1 MHAKTNLFAALAVA
15 ALGLPGAVAQA
26 AEVNYK
32 AALTGAEIVPDP
44 VKTSAVGE
52 LQLVVSA
59 DGKSIRYVL
68 SVKDISNPS
77 ASDLHLG
84 PASANGPPVV
94 KLFPVGGAAPKKGP
108 FSGVLAQGT
117 IDAGDLVGSLKGEKL
132 EALLEE
138 IAAGN
143 AYVNVHTTDGVE
155 PPNTGPGD
163 HPLGEIR
170 GQIVKQ

>member
-1 MHAKTNLFAALAVA
+1 MHAKTSLFAAFSVAVLGLSSAA
-15 ALGLPGAVAQA
+15 ALA
-26 AEVNYK
+26 AETQYK
-32 AALTGAEIVPDP
+32 ATLTGAAILPDP
-44 VKTSAVGE
+44 VTTPAEGE

-68 SVKDISNPS
+68 TVKDISNPS
-77 ASDLHLG
+77 AGDLHLG
-84 PASANGPPVV
+84 PTGANGPLVA

-117 IDAGDLVGSLKGEKL
+117 IDAGDLLGSMKGEKL
-132 EALLEE
+132 EALLEQL
-138 IAAGN
+138 AAGN

>member
-1 MHAKTNLFAALAVA
+1 MSAKTRFFSALAVA
-15 ALGLPGAVAQA
+15 SLCLFGAVAQA
-26 AEVNYK
+26 AEVSYK
-32 AALTGAEIVPDP
+32 ATLTGAETMPDP

-68 SVKDISNPS
+68 TVKDILNPS
-77 ASDLHLG
+77 AGDLHLG
-84 PASANGPPVV
+84 PAGANGPLVV

-117 IDAGDLVGSLKGEKL
+117 IDAGDLIGSLKGEKL
-132 EALLEE
+132 EVLLEE
-138 IAAGN
+138 LAAGN
-143 AYVNVHTTDGVE
+143 SYVNVHTTDGVE

-170 GQIVKQ
+170 GQIVSR

>member
-1 MHAKTNLFAALAVA
+1 MHAKTSLFAALAVA
-15 ALGLPGAVAQA
+15 MLGLSGAVAQA

-32 AALTGAEIVPDP
+32 ASLTGAETMPDP
-44 VKTSAVGE
+44 VKTTAVGE

-68 SVKDISNPS
+68 TVKDLLNPS
-77 ASDLHLG
+77 AGDLHLG
-84 PASANGPPVV
+84 PAGANGPLVV

-117 IDAGDLVGSLKGEKL
+117 IDAGDLIGSLKGEKL
-132 EALLEE
+132 EVLLEE
-138 IAAGN
+138 LAIGN
-143 AYVNVHTTDGVE
+143 AYINVHTTDGAE
-155 PPNTGPGD
+155 PSNTGPGD

>member
-1 MHAKTNLFAALAVA
+1 MYAKKSLFTALAVA
-15 ALGLPGAVAQA
+15 LLGLSGAAAQA
-26 AEVNYK
+26 TEITYT
-32 AALTGAEIVPDP
+32 AALNGANTLPDP
-44 VKTSAVGE
+44 IKTTAEGE

-59 DGKSIRYVL
+59 DGKSIRYAL
-68 SVKDISNPS
+68 TVKDILNP
-77 ASDLHLG
+77 AAGDLHLG
-84 PASANGPPVV
+84 PAGANGPLVV

-117 IDAGDLVGSLKGEKL
+117 IDAGDLIGSLKGEKL
-132 EALLEE
+132 DALLEE
-138 IAAGN
+138 LAAGN

-163 HPLGEIR
+163 YPLGEIR

>member
-1 MHAKTNLFAALAVA
+1 MYEKTSLFAALAVA
-15 ALGLPGAVAQA
+15 VLGLSSAAALA
-26 AEVNYK
+26 AEAHYT
-32 AALTGAEIVPDP
+32 ATLTGAATVPDP
-44 VKTSAVGE
+44 VKTAAEGE
-52 LQLVVSA
+52 LKLVVSA

-68 SVKDISNPS
+68 TVKDLLNPS
-77 ASDLHLG
+77 AGDLHLG
-84 PASANGPPVV
+84 PAGANGPLVV

-108 FSGVLAQGT
+108 FSGVLAQGS
-117 IDAGDLVGSLKGEKL
+117 IDAGDLIGSLKGEKL
-132 EALLEE
+132 EVLLEE
-138 IAAGN
+138 LAAGN

>member
-1 MHAKTNLFAALAVA
+1 MYEKTSLFAAFVVAVLGLSSAA
-15 ALGLPGAVAQA
+15 ALA
-26 AEVNYK
+26 AEAHYT
-32 AALTGAEIVPDP
+32 ATLTGAATLPDP
-44 VKTSAVGE
+44 VKTAAEGE

-68 SVKDISNPS
+68 TVKDILNPS
-77 ASDLHLG
+77 AGDLHLG
-84 PASANGPPVV
+84 PAGANGPLVV

-108 FSGVLAQGT
+108 FSGVLAQGS
-117 IDAGDLVGSLKGEKL
+117 IDAGDLIGSLRGEKL
-132 EALLEE
+132 EVLLEE
-138 IAAGN
+138 LAAGN

-170 GQIVKQ
+170 GQIVKK

>member
-1 MHAKTNLFAALAVA
+1 MIAKSNLFAALAVA
-15 ALGLPGAVAQA
+15 AIGLSGAVAQA
-26 AEVNYK
+26 AEVNYT
-32 AALTGAEIVPDP
+32 ATLTGAATLPDP

-52 LQLVVSA
+52 LRLVVSA

-68 SVKDISNPS
+68 TVKDILNPS
-77 ASDLHLG
+77 AGDLHLG
-84 PASANGPPVV
+84 HAGANGPLVV
-94 KLFPVGGAAPKKGP
+94 KLFPVGGAPKKGP

-117 IDAGDLVGSLKGEKL
+117 IDAGDLIGSLKGEKL
-132 EALLEE
+132 DVLLEE
-138 IAAGN
+138 LAAGN

-163 HPLGEIR
+163 YPLGEIR

>member
-1 MHAKTNLFAALAVA
+1 MYAKTNLFGAIAVA
-15 ALGLPGAVAQA
+15 ALGLSGAVALA
-26 AEVNYK
+26 AEAHYK
-32 AALTGAEIVPDP
+32 ATLTGAATLPDP
-44 VKTSAVGE
+44 VKTTAEGE

-68 SVKDISNPS
+68 TVKDILNPS
-77 ASDLHLG
+77 AGDLHLG
-84 PASANGPPVV
+84 PAGANGPLVV

-117 IDAGDLVGSLKGEKL
+117 IDAGDLLGSLKGEKL
-132 EALLEE
+132 EVLLEE
-138 IAAGN
+138 LAAGN

-170 GQIVKQ
+170 GQIAKQ

>member
-1 MHAKTNLFAALAVA
+1 MYAKTSLFGALAVA
-15 ALGLPGAVAQA
+15 ALGLSGAVAQA

-32 AALTGAEIVPDP
+32 ATLTGAEIMPDP
-44 VKTSAVGE
+44 VKTTATGE

-68 SVKDISNPS
+68 TVKDILNPS
-77 ASDLHLG
+77 AGDLHLG
-84 PASANGPPVV
+84 PAGANGPLVV

-117 IDAGDLVGSLKGEKL
+117 IDAGDLIGSLKGEKL
-132 EALLEE
+132 ETLLEE

>member
-1 MHAKTNLFAALAVA
+1 MYEKTSLFAAFVVAVLGLSSAA
-15 ALGLPGAVAQA
+15 ALA
-26 AEVNYK
+26 AEAHYT
-32 AALTGAEIVPDP
+32 ATLTGAATLPDP
-44 VKTSAVGE
+44 VKTAAEGE

-68 SVKDISNPS
+68 TVKDILNP
-77 ASDLHLG
+77 AAGDLHLG
-84 PASANGPPVV
+84 PAGANGPLVV

-108 FSGVLAQGT
+108 FSGVLAQGS
-117 IDAGDLVGSLKGEKL
+117 IDAGDLIGSLRGEKL
-132 EALLEE
+132 EVLLEE
-138 IAAGN
+138 LAAGN

-170 GQIVKQ
+170 GQIVKK

>member
-1 MHAKTNLFAALAVA
+1 MSAKTSLFVALSVAVLSLATAA
-15 ALGLPGAVAQA
+15 AQA
-26 AEVNYK
+26 AEAHYK
-32 AALTGAEIVPDP
+32 ATLTGADTVPDP
-44 VKTSAVGE
+44 IKTSAEGE

-68 SVKDISNPS
+68 TVKDILNPS
-77 ASDLHLG
+77 AGDLHLG
-84 PASANGPPVV
+84 PAGANGPLVV

-117 IDAGDLVGSLKGEKL
+117 LDAGDLIGSLKGEKL
-132 EALLEE
+132 EVLLEE
-138 IAAGN
+138 LAAGN

>member
-1 MHAKTNLFAALAVA
+1 MYAKTSLFAAFAVA
-15 ALGLPGAVAQA
+15 ALGLSGAVAQA
-26 AEVNYK
+26 AEVHYK
-32 AALTGAEIVPDP
+32 ATLTGADTMPDP

-68 SVKDISNPS
+68 SVKDLLNAS
-77 ASDLHLG
+77 AGDLHLG
-84 PASANGPPVV
+84 PAGANGPLVV

-117 IDAGDLVGSLKGEKL
+117 IDSGDLIGSLKGEKL
-132 EALLEE
+132 EVLLEE
-138 IAAGN
+138 LAAGN

>member
-1 MHAKTNLFAALAVA
+1 MHAKTSLFAALAVA
-15 ALGLPGAVAQA
+15 TLGLYGAVAQA
-26 AEVNYK
+26 AEVNYM
-32 AALTGAEIVPDP
+32 ASLTGAETMPDP
-44 VKTSAVGE
+44 VKTTAVGQ

-68 SVKDISNPS
+68 TVKDLINPS
-77 ASDLHLG
+77 AGDLHLG
-84 PASANGPPVV
+84 PAGANGPLVV
-94 KLFPVGGAAPKKGP
+94 KLFPVGGGAPKKGP

-117 IDAGDLVGSLKGEKL
+117 IDAGDLIGSLKGEKL
-132 EALLEE
+132 DALLEE
-138 IAAGN
+138 LAAGN

>member
-1 MHAKTNLFAALAVA
+1 MSANKSLFSAFAVA
-15 ALGLPGAVAQA
+15 SLCLAGAVAPA
-26 AEVNYK
+26 AEVNYR
-32 AALTGAEIVPDP
+32 ATLTGAETIPDP
-44 VKTSAVGE
+44 IKTTATGE

-68 SVKDISNPS
+68 SVKDILNPS
-77 ASDLHLG
+77 AGDLHLG
-84 PASANGPPVV
+84 PAGANGPLVV

-117 IDAGDLVGSLKGEKL
+117 IDAGDLTGSLRGEKL
-132 EALLEE
+132 EVLLEE

-155 PPNTGPGD
+155 PSNTGPGD
-163 HPLGEIR
+163 YPLGEIR

>member
-1 MHAKTNLFAALAVA
+1 MYAKTSLFAAFAVA
-15 ALGLPGAVAQA
+15 ALGLSGAVAQA
-26 AEVNYK
+26 AEVHYK
-32 AALTGAEIVPDP
+32 ATLTGADTMPDP

-68 SVKDISNPS
+68 SVKDLLNAS
-77 ASDLHLG
+77 AGDLHLG
-84 PASANGPPVV
+84 PAGANGPLVV

-117 IDAGDLVGSLKGEKL
+117 LDAGDLIGSLKGEKL
-132 EALLEE
+132 EVLLEE
-138 IAAGN
+138 LAAGN

>member
-1 MHAKTNLFAALAVA
+1 MYAKTSLFAAFAVA
-15 ALGLPGAVAQA
+15 ALGLSGAVAQA
-26 AEVNYK
+26 AEVHYK
-32 AALTGAEIVPDP
+32 ATLTGADTMPDP

-68 SVKDISNPS
+68 TVTDLLNAS
-77 ASDLHLG
+77 AGDLHLG
-84 PASANGPPVV
+84 PAGANGPLVV

-117 IDAGDLVGSLKGEKL
+117 IDSGDLIGSLKGEKL
-132 EALLEE
+132 EVLLEE
-138 IAAGN
+138 LAAGN

>member
-1 MHAKTNLFAALAVA
+1 MYEKTSLFAAFVVAVLGLSSAA
-15 ALGLPGAVAQA
+15 ALA
-26 AEVNYK
+26 AEAHYT
-32 AALTGAEIVPDP
+32 ATLTGAATLPDP
-44 VKTSAVGE
+44 VKTAAEGE

-68 SVKDISNPS
+68 TVKDILNPS
-77 ASDLHLG
+77 AGDLHLG
-84 PASANGPPVV
+84 PAGANGPLVV

-108 FSGVLAQGT
+108 FSGVLAQGS
-117 IDAGDLVGSLKGEKL
+117 IDAGDLIGSLRGEKL
-132 EALLEE
+132 EVLLEE
-138 IAAGN
+138 LAAGN

-170 GQIVKQ
+170 GQIGKK

>member
-1 MHAKTNLFAALAVA
+1 MYEKTSLFAAFVVAVLGLSSAA
-15 ALGLPGAVAQA
+15 ALA
-26 AEVNYK
+26 AEAHYT
-32 AALTGAEIVPDP
+32 ATLTGAATLPDP
-44 VKTSAVGE
+44 VKTAAEGE

-68 SVKDISNPS
+68 TVKDISNPS
-77 ASDLHLG
+77 AGDLHLG
-84 PASANGPPVV
+84 PAGANGPLVV

-108 FSGVLAQGT
+108 FSGVLAQGS
-117 IDAGDLVGSLKGEKL
+117 IDAGDLIGSLRGEKL
-132 EALLEE
+132 EVLLEE
-138 IAAGN
+138 LAAGN

-170 GQIVKQ
+170 GQIVKK

>member
-1 MHAKTNLFAALAVA
+1 MYAKTSLFAAFAVA
-15 ALGLPGAVAQA
+15 ALGLSGAVAQA
-26 AEVNYK
+26 AEVHYK
-32 AALTGAEIVPDP
+32 ATLTGADTMPDP

-59 DGKSIRYVL
+59 DGKAIRYVL
-68 SVKDISNPS
+68 TVKDLLNPS
-77 ASDLHLG
+77 AGDLHLG
-84 PASANGPPVV
+84 PAGANGPLVV

-117 IDAGDLVGSLKGEKL
+117 IDSGDLIGSLKGEKL
-132 EALLEE
+132 EVLLEE
-138 IAAGN
+138 LAAGN